1 MKGRDFD
8 YDYIYK
14 QMEEH
19 VAQVKPEDSVLC
31 QIQDELQSQTY
42 EMRKNAATQ
51 EINRNHDKVEAERN
65 DRKKFYQSIMITVG
79 SAILGA
85 VLSNIDRILLFFG
98 FIK

>member
-1 MKGRDFD
+1 MGRDFD
-8 YDYIYK
+8 SDYIYK

-19 VAQVKPEDSVLC
+19 VAQVKPEDSVLW
-31 QIQDELQSQTY
+31 QIQDELQSHTY
-42 EMRKNAATQ
+42 EMRKNSATQ

-65 DRKKFYQSIMITVG
+65 DRKKFYQSIAISVG

>member
-8 YDYIYK
+8 FDYIYK
-14 QMEEH
+14 QMEER

-42 EMRKNAATQ
+42 EMRKNATTQ